1 MARLATSLPLDD
13 YLQLMKLRID
23 ALLLLV
29 AAAGYVAT
37 SGAQIDPA
45 SFGLLMVTGLL
56 AASGASAT
64 NHYLD
69 RDLDAMMR
77 RTSARPLP
85 ARRIVPAGRA
95 LAFGLGLTSVSLGV
109 AYLWINPL
117 TAAMIGLGYAIYV
130 GVYTLGLKRNHVSN
144 IVIGGLA
151 GSCPALAGSAAATN
165 AISLPAALIA
175 LLVFLWTPGHF
186 WALAYRNR
194 EDYRRAGL
202 PMLPAVRDERTSAW
216 AIGIST
222 ATVALAS
229 IAFAFTN
236 AFHDGYLVVA
246 VVAGGVLLYLA
257 ASFVRQ
263 PTVERAWAG
272 YKFSGV
278 YLTIVLIAIMAD
290 ALVPLS
296 LTV

>member
-1 MARLATSLPLDD
+1 
-13 YLQLMKLRID
+13 MKLRID

-37 SGAQIDPA
+37 SGVRIDPV

-69 RDLDAMMR
+69 RDIDALMR
-77 RTSARPLP
+77 RTSSRPLP
-85 ARRIVPAGRA
+85 ARRIEPAGRA
-95 LAFGLGLTSVSLGV
+95 LAFGLGLTSISLGV
-109 AYLWINPL
+109 AALWINPL
-117 TAAMIGLGYAIYV
+117 TAAMIGLGYAVYV
-130 GVYTLGLKRNHVSN
+130 GVYTMGLKRTHVSN
-144 IVIGGLA
+144 IVIGGFA
-151 GSCPALAGSAAATN
+151 GSCPALAGSAAAAN

-194 EDYRRAGL
+194 EDYRRARL

-222 ATVALAS
+222 AIVALSS

-246 VVAGGVLLYLA
+246 VVAGAILLYLA
-257 ASFVRQ
+257 ATFVRD
-263 PTVERAWAG
+263 PTTERAWTG
-272 YKFSGV
+272 YKFSGM
-278 YLTIVLIAIMAD
+278 YLAILLVAMMAD
-290 ALVPLS
+290 ALLPLTLS
-296 LTV
+296 L

>member
-1 MARLATSLPLDD
+1 
-13 YLQLMKLRID
+13 MKLRID

-37 SGAQIDPA
+37 SGARIEPVP
-45 SFGLLMVTGLL
+45 FGLLMLTGLL

-69 RDLDAMMR
+69 RDVDAVMR
-77 RTSARPLP
+77 RTSTRPLP
-85 ARRIVPAGRA
+85 AHRIEPPTRA
-95 LAFGLGLTSVSLGV
+95 LAFGLGLTAVSLGV
-109 AYLWINPL
+109 AYLWINSL
-117 TAAMIGLGYAIYV
+117 TAAMIGLGYAVYV
-130 GVYTLGLKRNHVSN
+130 GVYTMGLKRTHVSN
-144 IVIGGLA
+144 IVIGGFA
-151 GSCPALAGSAAATN
+151 GSCPALAGSAAAAN

-186 WALAYRNR
+186 WALAFRSR

-222 ATVALAS
+222 AIVALS
-229 IAFAFTN
+229 GVAFAFTN

-246 VVAGGVLLYLA
+246 IIAGAILLYLA
-257 ASFVRQ
+257 ARFVKD
-263 PTVERAWAG
+263 PTTERAWTG
-272 YKFSGV
+272 YKFSGI
-278 YLTIVLIAIMAD
+278 YLAVLLLAIMAD
-290 ALVPLS
+290 ALLPLTLS
-296 LTV
+296 L